1 MNKNNQTGEV
11 SMANKRAIVDGMAM
25 SENNENNE
33 GMKMEKTE
41 LFELVKGF
49 VADMDNEGRKEFM
62 KELAKEV
69 RVAFGDDGGRKAEVR
84 ELLEQAGATGISI
97 QEMADKLN
105 TTNKNISSI
114 LSYLRRD
121 GMKFM
126 TKSDGRK
133 VIEQ

>member
-1 MNKNNQTGEV
+1 MERVMN
-11 SMANKRAIVDGMAM
+11 
-25 SENNENNE
+25 ENNENNE
-33 GMKMEKTE
+33 VMSMEKQDIINQ
-41 LFELVKGF
+41 VKAF
-49 VADMDNEGRKEFM
+49 VENLSDNDRKEFM

-97 QEMADKLN
+97 QEMAERLN

-114 LSYLRRD
+114 LSYLRKD
-121 GMKFM
+121 GMRLM

>member
-1 MNKNNQTGEV
+1 
-11 SMANKRAIVDGMAM
+11 MANKRVIVDGMAM
-25 SENNENNE
+25 NENNENNE
-33 GMKMEKTE
+33 GVKMEKTE

-84 ELLEQAGATGISI
+84 ELLEQAGTTGISI

-114 LSYLRRD
+114 LTYLRKD
-121 GMKFM
+121 GMKLM
-126 TKSDGRK
+126 TRSDGRK
-133 VIEQ
+133 VIEK

>member
-1 MNKNNQTGEV
+1 
-11 SMANKRAIVDGMAM
+11 MASKRVIVDGVAM
-25 SENNENNE
+25 NENNENNE
-33 GMKMEKTE
+33 GTKMEKTE

-114 LSYLRRD
+114 LTYLRKD
-121 GMKFM
+121 GLKLM
-126 TKSDGRK
+126 TRSDGRK

>member
-1 MNKNNQTGEV
+1 MN
-11 SMANKRAIVDGMAM
+11 
-25 SENNENNE
+25 ENNENNE
-33 GMKMEKTE
+33 GVKMEKTE

-49 VADMDNEGRKEFM
+49 VADMDNEGRKGFM

-114 LSYLRRD
+114 LSYLRKD
-121 GMKFM
+121 GMKLM
-126 TKSDGRK
+126 TRSDGRK
-133 VIEQ
+133 VIEK

>member
-1 MNKNNQTGEV
+1 MN
-11 SMANKRAIVDGMAM
+11 
-25 SENNENNE
+25 ENNENNE
-33 GMKMEKTE
+33 GVKMEKTE

-49 VADMDNEGRKEFM
+49 VADMDNEGRKGFM

-114 LSYLRRD
+114 LSYLRKD
-121 GMKFM
+121 GMKLM
-126 TKSDGRK
+126 TRSDGRK

>member
-1 MNKNNQTGEV
+1 MNKNSQTGEA
-11 SMANKRAIVDGMAM
+11 SMANKRVIVDGMAM
-25 SENNENNE
+25 NENNENNE
-33 GMKMEKTE
+33 GVKMEKTE

-114 LSYLRRD
+114 LTYLRKD
-121 GMKFM
+121 GMKLM
-126 TKSDGRK
+126 TRSDGRK
-133 VIEQ
+133 VIEK

>member
-1 MNKNNQTGEV
+1 
-11 SMANKRAIVDGMAM
+11 MAGKRVIVDGMAM
-25 SENNENNE
+25 NENNENIE
-33 GMKMEKTE
+33 GVKMEKTE

-105 TTNKNISSI
+105 TTNKNISSV
-114 LSYLRRD
+114 LTYLRKD
-121 GMKFM
+121 GMKLM
-126 TKSDGRK
+126 TRSDGRK
-133 VIEQ
+133 VIEK

>member
-1 MNKNNQTGEV
+1 
-11 SMANKRAIVDGMAM
+11 MAGTRVIVDEVAM
-25 SENNENNE
+25 NMNENNE

-49 VADMDNEGRKEFM
+49 VADMDNEGRKSFM

-69 RVAFGDDGGRKAEVR
+69 RVAFGDDSGRKAEVR

-114 LSYLRRD
+114 LSYLRKD
-121 GMKFM
+121 GMRLM